1 VVDVMQ
7 DPSVREILRHFH
19 AHTQPTATM
28 CPGPVS
34 ILAELNTAP
43 EFRAALI
50 AEDKAKAAELA
61 KGWQYEGYRMTVFSR
76 SEEEYAE
83 DNVFHAKLH
92 FNMPDALEAAGGKI
106 ITADNFTSHVV
117 VDRELVTGQNPM
129 SDHELAEKFIAAL
142 DGAA

>member
-1 VVDVMQ
+1 M
-7 DPSVREILRHFH
+7 
-19 AHTQPTATM
+19 
-28 CPGPVS
+28 
-34 ILAELNTAP
+34 
-43 EFRAALI
+43 I